1 MSNFIKVNNLI
12 EKIPKNLF
20 NIITSYI
27 FKDKCLKIIIYNK
40 KLQKYLNISLY
51 SYQKLFIKNKIPI
64 NFKKEENKK
73 RIISFLIKEFGF
85 KNDIKKFEKI
95 INELTKEKESFKLE
109 KPTINFAER
118 KSLPKIN
125 WEEINTNII
134 KLDLSK
140 YTYDI
145 ISSLN
150 PKDEKCIKI
159 TQGIF
164 PNLKSLIM
172 KPNFIVPA
180 SVITNLTELTIN
192 MLNTD
197 ELLFYNDIADTEFDL
212 NNLEKLEINMTHNPE
227 DNNEEDEEKS
237 EESDDEEMSGPS
249 SSREK
254 KVRPIRNLRQE
265 NKIKF
270 RCPNL
275 KIFII
280 QIKPDSDFSFL
291 YDYFDFKNLYDIMNK
306 VYTIEDD
313 PGKVYK
319 YIKQQ
324 IFNFNFIE
332 NMQYFKFN
340 VILTQGYY
348 TELIASFK
356 MKKFKNG
363 LKKYSFKLNGVN
375 DVTCWVSCHEKYEE
389 NEWGHKILKCYKNV
403 EESHDL
409 DEIEI
414 DNLNIIKI
422 KTRDR
427 EENFDMNKLKKLLM
441 IKENNYSIQ
450 EIGLDIEEVEPNFWE
465 NISKFRILKQ
475 IVIDDIIRDSKT
487 LCKFIEEISKL
498 YFLEK
503 IGINYYGE
511 LTKNDKEF
519 IKNEIKNI
527 KIEQDG
533 GHYIISK
540 SFYIRNFDE
549 YFKEQ

>member
-1 MSNFIKVNNLI
+1 MSNIIKGNNLI

-20 NIITSYI
+20 NIIASYI
-27 FKDKCLKIIIYNK
+27 YKDNCLKIIKYNK

-73 RIISFLIKEFGF
+73 KIISFLIKELGF
-85 KNDIKKFEKI
+85 KNDRKKFEKI
-95 INELTKEKESFKLE
+95 INELIKEKESFKLE

-125 WEEINTNII
+125 WKEINTNIL

-140 YTYDI
+140 YTDDI

-150 PKDEKCIKI
+150 PKDEKKIKI
-159 TQGIF
+159 PEGIF

-197 ELLFYNDIADTEFDL
+197 ELLFYNDITDTEIDL
-212 NNLEKLEINMTHNPE
+212 NNLEKLEINMTYNPE
-227 DNNEEDEEKS
+227 NDEGEDEEQG
-237 EESDDEEMSGPS
+237 EESDDEKISKS
-249 SSREK
+249 KEK
-254 KVRPIRNLRQE
+254 KAKPIRNLNQE

-275 KIFII
+275 KILII
-280 QIKPDSDFSFL
+280 QIKSDSDFSFL
-291 YDYFDFKNLYDIMNK
+291 YDYFDFKYLYDIMDK

-313 PGKVYK
+313 PGEVYK
-319 YIKQQ
+319 CMKQQ
-324 IFNFNFIE
+324 IFDFNFE
-332 NMQYFKFN
+332 EKMQYFKFKI
-340 VILTQGYY
+340 ILSHGYC
-348 TELIASFK
+348 TELSSSFK

-363 LKKYSFKLNGVN
+363 LKKYSFKLIGVN

-389 NEWGHKILKCYKNV
+389 NEW
-403 EESHDL
+403 
-409 DEIEI
+409 
-414 DNLNIIKI
+414 
-422 KTRDR
+422 
-427 EENFDMNKLKKLLM
+427 EENFNMNNLKKLFM

-450 EIGLDIEEVEPNFWE
+450 EIGLDFEEVDPTFWE
-465 NISKFRILKQ
+465 HISKFRMLKQ
-475 IVIDDIIRDSKT
+475 IVIGDIIRDSKT
-487 LCKFIEEISKL
+487 LRKFLEEISKL

-503 IGINYYGE
+503 IGIIYYGE
-511 LTKNDKEF
+511 LSKKDEKF
-519 IKNEIKNI
+519 IKNKIKNI

-533 GHYIISK
+533 VHYIISK
-540 SFYIRNFDE
+540 NFYIKNFDE